1 MILELLDVCLWH
13 LSPPPP
19 WPYKQGRQ
27 KDFSN
32 FPSSP
37 FTLAPSPAQRDN
49 LARIRDNQRRS
60 RARRREYVHELEQ
73 RLRVYELQGVEA
85 STEVQMAARRVAE
98 ENRQLRELL
107 NRHGVCDDHIA
118 HYLQSGTF
126 APLDAEQ
133 NHPFRAGDAGTAVQS
148 LHHVMLPR
156 RLTGLDQSMPLPVPG
171 QSSRETSTASGS
183 TTSSSVWEPSQP
195 SMASYG
201 HQRHMGMSAAVM
213 GSAVHAQYPPSNLP
227 GGHNTGRQDA
237 VFGGQASPSML
248 NSPGQTMPTT
258 QAMQASRPLMNL
270 QYSLPTYPDSTMP
283 HYGPPGSGC

>member
-1 MILELLDVCLWH
+1 ML
-13 LSPPPP
+13 
-19 WPYKQGRQ
+19 Q
-27 KDFSN
+27 
-32 FPSSP
+32 
-37 FTLAPSPAQRDN
+37 QRDN

-60 RARRREYVHELEQ
+60 RARRREYVQELEQ

-107 NRHGVCDDHIA
+107 NRHGVCDDNIA
-118 HYLQSGTF
+118 HYLQSGTL
-126 APLDAEQ
+126 APLDPDQ
-133 NHPFRAGDAGTAVQS
+133 NHPFRAGDPGATVQS

-156 RLTGLDQSMPLPVPG
+156 RLAGLDHNISLPLPG

-183 TTSSSVWEPSQP
+183 TASSSVWEPSQP
-195 SMASYG
+195 PIPSYG

-213 GSAVHAQYPPSNLP
+213 GSAVHAQYPPSTLA
-227 GGHNTGRQDA
+227 GGSNTARQDA
-237 VFGGQASPSML
+237 VFGGQHSPSML
-248 NSPGQTMPTT
+248 NNPGQSMATT
-258 QAMQASRPLMNL
+258 QAMPVSRPMMNL